1 MEQIVRVQKVF
12 ADGTAQVLRVRES
25 ACSGDCHQ
33 CAGCGAARETMLL
46 TAQNPIG
53 AKPGDQVVIEAASA
67 QVLKAAVLLYIL
79 PVVLFIAGYLAGEW
93 LWQNGIF
100 LSLGGLLLGFM
111 LVGAYD
117 RHSAKKHTSYTITR
131 LANFT

>member
-12 ADGTAQVLRVRES
+12 PDGTAQVLRVRES

-33 CAGCGAARETMLL
+33 CPGCGAAQQKMLL

-53 AKPGDQVVIEAASA
+53 AQPGDQVVMEAESSA
-67 QVLKAAVLLYIL
+67 VLKAAVMLYIL

-93 LWQNGIF
+93 LWQNGIV
-100 LSLGGLLLGFM
+100 LSLVGLLLGFM

-117 RHSAKKHTSYTITR
+117 RHISKKKTTYTITG
-131 LANFT
+131 FYSG